1 MNAFCNA
8 PFGAPDKSHI
18 PTPTTNDD
26 RHGQADKNTLVCIDY
41 RAVLIGDKVRA
52 LTTDDVSRW
61 DLWDWFGPEDYDD
74 DGELITEWG
83 TA

>member
-1 MNAFCNA
+1 MKA
-8 PFGAPDKSHI
+8 
-18 PTPTTNDD
+18 ND
-26 RHGQADKNTLVCIDY
+26 HWHKAAKNTYVCLDY
-41 RAVLIGDKVRA
+41 RAVLIVKRSGNEVRA

-74 DGELITEWG
+74 DGELITEWV